1 MTGELWPPMRWDEFV
16 HYLGTQL
23 ALCGSIE
30 GLLGFDDPTMK
41 LPAKAPA

>member
-1 MTGELWPPMRWDEFV
+1 MPEYLWPRMEWEEFCV
-16 HYLGTQL
+16 YLGIQL
-23 ALCGSIE
+23 SLCGSIE